1 MKLNKLIIIQTHNNN
16 KLNHPLN
23 DFKFT
28 IVNGI
33 NITITIT
40 RTVHIITSL
49 LESLTH
55 VPYS

>member
-1 MKLNKLIIIQTHNNN
+1 MMHLLILQTHNN

-33 NITITIT
+33 KTAQNII
-40 RTVHIITSL
+40 RTVHIITIL